1 MAKDFTKYN
10 VEDVGSNLNKARLV
24 QKIVTHHASS
34 FKGTYQAF
42 LEIWFDDLQ
51 GGKGVCKTLSE
62 IDAKNERNYYTKEP
76 VILSDGTELAIC
88 NQWGKEN
95 LSNFLLHAGTLGYV
109 ITTEGDDNAT
119 SEPEEIRT
127 ENTSEDNIVED
138 SPDWNI
144 IHDIA
149 TFYLFF
155 GNLAVKAAQKK
166 EWNIISENLKKWKF
180 GIEKEGVSNNF
191 EIKNAKHFENLVNEV
206 YDALYIID
214 NEPQKDPFEQ
224 LNNSHINL
232 VNYFNSGVLNCAH
245 LKTFLFTIYEIC
257 KIDSFTPEQEH
268 QLKWYINQFKTVCP
282 NVESIEH
289 LIKLSKNLNNLKSG
303 LNSLDIDTDLL
314 HNLFNN

>member
-1 MAKDFTKYN
+1 MARDYTKYKLSSWKKGVGKSRMVFKV
-10 VEDVGSNLNKARLV
+10 VEHYARTMNMNYEELKE
-24 QKIVTHHASS
+24 QWWDNI
-34 FKGTYQAF
+34 
-42 LEIWFDDLQ
+42 Q
-51 GGKGVCKTLSE
+51 GGKGIIRMVSE
-62 IDAKNERNYYTKEP
+62 IDAKNERNYYMKES
-76 VILSDGTELAIC
+76 VTLSDGTNIVVC

-95 LSNFLLHAGTLGYV
+95 FSNFLLHAGTLGYV

-180 GIEKEGVSNNF
+180 GIEKGGVSNNF

-224 LNNSHINL
+224 LNNSLINL

-289 LIKLSKNLNNLKSG
+289 LIKLSKNQNNLKSV

-314 HNLFNN
+314 DNLFNN